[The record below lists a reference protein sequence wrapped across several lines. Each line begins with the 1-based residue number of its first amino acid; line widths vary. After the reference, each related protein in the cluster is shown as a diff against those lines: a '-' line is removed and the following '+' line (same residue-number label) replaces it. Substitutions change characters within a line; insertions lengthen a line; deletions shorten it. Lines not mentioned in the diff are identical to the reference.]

1 VSALDP
7 VIDKMEPETKELGL
21 LDTLGE
27 AATISIAI
35 SLKRIADALA
45 PVAGQ
50 DIGSTL
56 FYIEQRLGPQS

>member
-1 VSALDP
+1 MSALDP
-7 VIDKMEPETKELGL
+7 IIEKMEPEMKDLSF
-21 LDTLGE
+21 LDSIGE
-27 AATISIAI
+27 AATVSIAI
-35 SLKRIADALA
+35 SLKRIADTLA